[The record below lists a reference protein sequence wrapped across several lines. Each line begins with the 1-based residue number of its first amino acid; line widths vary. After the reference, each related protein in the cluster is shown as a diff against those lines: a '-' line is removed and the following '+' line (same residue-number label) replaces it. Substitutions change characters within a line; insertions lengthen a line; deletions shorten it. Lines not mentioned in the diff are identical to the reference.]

1 MPQFKKFSTM
11 PFCQDGILPRW
22 HFRLFFLCLRLNSSN
37 FLKQHFSKMA
47 LSSFF
52 LCLRLN
58 SSIFQKRL
66 FPRWHFCA
74 IFLSLSTPRFK
85 QWSKM
90 TSVWKPC
97 FFLCLNSST
106 VVFND
111 GIFVKNVFL
120 RPHLDFG
127 SCQRWHFQ
135 EIILLYLHLDS
146 SCFQRWHYSEEFSFV
161 YASIQV
167 VFKDGIFYDH
177 GR

>member
-47 LSSFF
+47 LSFF
-52 LCLRLN
+52 YLCPRLD

-90 TSVWKPC
+90 TSVWKPLLFSMPKFKYSSFQRLNFCEKC
-97 FFLCLNSST
+97 FPSST
-106 VVFND
+106 PRFWQLS
-111 GIFVKNVFL
+111 KMAFL
-120 RPHLDFG
+120 GNYSPL
-127 SCQRWHFQ
+127 
-135 EIILLYLHLDS
+135 S
-146 SCFQRWHYSEEFSFV
+146 SPRFKLFSTMALF
-161 YASIQV
+161 
-167 VFKDGIFYDH
+167 
-177 GR
+177 

>member
-74 IFLSLSTPRFK
+74 IFF
-85 QWSKM
+85 
-90 TSVWKPC
+90 
-97 FFLCLNSST
+97 
-106 VVFND
+106 
-111 GIFVKNVFL
+111 IFV
-120 RPHLDFG
+120 H
-127 SCQRWHFQ
+127 
-135 EIILLYLHLDS
+135 
-146 SCFQRWHYSEEFSFV
+146 
-161 YASIQV
+161 ASIQV
-167 VFKDGIFYDH
+167 VVKDDICMETLLFSMPKFKYSSFQ
-177 GR
+177 RWNFCEKCFPSSTPRFW